1 MADDDLLVRVGL
13 TEKEYIAA
21 LKRLEAQSL
30 KSAKQAETAWKKQ
43 NAGFVRGASRA
54 NQAASGFSNG
64 GLRMMGQQ
72 LSQVAQQGAA
82 TGDWLRA
89 FSIQAADVGLAFGG
103 IGIAAGIALTV
114 LGPMVGDLI
123 SVGDSAEDVER
134 KIKALSAAM
143 QRLDD
148 ARGQSGRGRSS
159 LVDEYGGMADRAREL
174 IAIEREIAEIRA
186 REAQQAATR
195 AVGQG
200 LGLGGV
206 LGLEPDEIRLAEST
220 LEALRT
226 EIDRLQTSGGKLSDE
241 AFLRLNNRIVELQER
256 AGNLRSVTKNFDDL
270 AAMLGITERE
280 AREVAARFAEIEQT
294 DDARARAD
302 AMIALARYI
311 SKVSGNLGD
320 ADEEGQALYD
330 QLLAAVRA
338 ALELAAVDIASN
350 MAEGTKEAGKMLSN
364 LAAAAALFNQI
375 SAAES
380 KTYSGRGQD
389 PRLFM
394 GDGRG
399 TRGHY
404 TANVDYIPIDDIIE
418 RYNKQLASGKG
429 GGGTSKASK
438 DARDYARAAERYIE
452 QARTAVEAYNA
463 ELALLEEL
471 NEKGFFKEHPEAY
484 AHAVAQLNDE
494 FVRLEYDRLID
505 GIDSVSDAMA
515 QAIVNGENMGEA
527 LGNVFRQIAADL
539 LSSGI
544 RQMIMGL
551 FGFGGGG
558 TGNGFGKFIGSLLS
572 FDGGGYTGSGPRAG
586 GIDGKGGFLSVMH
599 PNETVI
605 DHSRGG
611 GGGGEITVRVDVDGS
626 GNIIPVIERV
636 SGPIAAHTTA
646 AGLATAQ
653 RGLGPSVRGLQA
665 RGTS

>member
-1 MADDDLLVRVGL
+1 MADEDLLVRIGL
-13 TEKEYIAA
+13 TEKEYLAA
-21 LKRLEAQSL
+21 LKRMESQSL

-43 NAGFVRGASRA
+43 NAGFVRGANRA
-54 NQAASGFSNG
+54 NKAVSGFSNG

-89 FSIQAADVGLAFGG
+89 FSIQAADVGMAFGG

-123 SVGDSAEDVER
+123 SIGDSAEDVER
-134 KIKALSAAM
+134 KVKALSAAM

-159 LVDEYGGMADRAREL
+159 LIDEYGGMADRAREL

-206 LGLEPDEIRLAEST
+206 LGLEPEEIRAAEAT

-241 AFLRLNNRIVELQER
+241 AFLRLNNRILELQER
-256 AGNLRSVTKNFDDL
+256 AGNLRSVTRNFDDL

-302 AMIALARYI
+302 AMIALAGYI
-311 SKVSGNLGD
+311 SDVSGNLGD

-338 ALELAAVDIASN
+338 ALDLAAVDIATN
-350 MAEGTKEAGKMLSN
+350 IANGTEESGKLLSN

-394 GDGRG
+394 EGGRG
-399 TRGHY
+399 SRDHY
-404 TANVDYIPIDDIIE
+404 SASVDYIPIEDTIE
-418 RYNKQLASGKG
+418 RYNKQLVSGKG
-429 GGGTSKASK
+429 GSGGGTSKTSK
-438 DARDYARAAERYIE
+438 ETQDYARAAERYIE
-452 QARTAVEAYNA
+452 QTRTALEKYNA
-463 ELALLEEL
+463 ELALLEKL
-471 NEKGFFKEHPEAY
+471 NANGFFKDHPEAY
-484 AHAVAQLNDE
+484 ARAVANVKEEFERARFED
-494 FVRLEYDRLID
+494 FVR

-515 QAIVNGENMGEA
+515 NAIVQGEDMGEA
-527 LGNVFRQIAADL
+527 LRNVFRQLAADL

-544 RQMIMGL
+544 RSLLMSM

-558 TGNGFGKFIGSLLS
+558 GGGFFGSLFAGL
-572 FDGGGYTGSGPRAG
+572 FDSGGSIPRGQFGIVGERGPEIVHGPAKVISRQDTAAMMQG
-586 GIDGKGGFLSVMH
+586 GQTD
-599 PNETVI
+599 
-605 DHSRGG
+605 
-611 GGGGEITVRVDVDGS
+611 VRVYFDDN
-626 GNIIPVIERV
+626 GNLQAQIERR
-636 SGPIAAHTTA
+636 TTA
-646 AGLATAQ
+646 AVSRAAPGIVQ
-653 RGLGPSVRGLQA
+653 QSVRATYSAAQEEPIG
-665 RGTS
+665 